1 VIVVLGTNVL
11 VSALLSPFGPPGQI
25 LDLILAGDIRLAYD
39 DRILAEYRQ
48 VLARPRFRF
57 DQQAVADLL
66 DYLVATGE
74 PVSTQPLTASLPDP
88 YDLPFLEAAA
98 TLLSRGGA
106 FSGTLLIASNLRH
119 FPADTCGD
127 VQVLAPATFL
137 ARWQTSQAA
146 E

>member
-1 VIVVLGTNVL
+1 MIVVLDTNVL

-25 LDLILAGDIRLAYD
+25 LDLILDGELRLAYD

-48 VLARPRFRF
+48 VLARARFGFDPR
-57 DQQAVADLL
+57 AVADLL

-74 PVSTQPLTASLPDP
+74 PVNAHPLAESLPDP
-88 YDLPFLEAAA
+88 YDLPFLEVAT

-106 FSGTLLIASNLRH
+106 FSETLLVTGNLRH
-119 FPADTCGD
+119 FPADSCGD
-127 VQVLAPATFL
+127 VQVLAPAGFL
-137 ARWQTSQAA
+137 EHWHASQAA

>member
-1 VIVVLGTNVL
+1 MIVVLDTNVL
-11 VSALLSPFGPPGQI
+11 VPALLSPFGPPGQI

-57 DQQAVADLL
+57 EEHAVADLL

-74 PVSTQPLTASLPDP
+74 PVSAQPLSASLPDP
-88 YDLPFLEAAA
+88 YDLPFLEVAA
-98 TLLSRGGA
+98 TLLSTGEA
-106 FSGTLLIASNLRH
+106 FSDTLLVTGNLRH
-119 FPADTCGD
+119 FPADACGN
-127 VQVLAPATFL
+127 VQVLDPAAYL
-137 ARWQTSQAA
+137 AHWQTAQTT